1 LGWTIRLRDLP
12 LRTKLAI
19 TVLGVAVAVLG
30 VFTQVSFR
38 YWKSEALAAAEQQA
52 LLAGHSARSLI
63 QTALL
68 QGRHEQAH
76 RSLRRLVED
85 APITHAR
92 VWTADG
98 TILLSSHP
106 EEEGMRL
113 PGVWIPR
120 RGDVP
125 AEGSVH
131 GAADGDAVRA
141 FFPVDGG
148 AAALFEV
155 GFSVATVR
163 TAMDRGARLGLGLTA
178 GSLLAITVILF
189 TLFER
194 EVVAPIERMHGLLSG
209 VAENAPDPLPDRS
222 SAARPRRTNEM
233 GRLEASVAHLVEQEQ
248 AVRRLAQEQGRM
260 LQEQQGLAEV
270 GELAAEMAHEFKR
283 PLASIR
289 SALEVLEQE
298 YVLEDRAQTLLG
310 AVDGQ
315 LEKLSETMRDLF
327 ALAKPVALESR
338 PVDVA
343 DVLDDA
349 LSQLAV
355 IPAATNIQVE
365 RVYDRGAPPV
375 EGDRRRLEQA
385 FGNVLLNAV
394 EAMAEAGGSLLVDTT
409 HADGMVVVEVTDT
422 GPGIPP
428 EAVEKTLLPFYST
441 KPSGTGL
448 GLPLVAR
455 IVAAHGGTL
464 AIEGSRGRGT
474 RVRIGLP
481 VSAAVRHSS
490 QEAAWPTHAS

>member
-1 LGWTIRLRDLP
+1 MGWTIRLRDLP

-68 QGRHEQAH
+68 QGRYEQAH

-98 TILLSSHP
+98 TILLSSHA
-106 EEEGMRL
+106 EEEGTRL

-131 GAADGDAVRA
+131 GGEDGDAVRA

-209 VAENAPDPLPDRS
+209 VAVNAPEPLPE
-222 SAARPRRTNEM
+222 RPPSRRTNEM

-327 ALAKPVALESR
+327 ALAKPVELESR

-355 IPAATNIQVE
+355 LPAASNIQVE

-394 EAMAEAGGSLLVDTT
+394 EAMAEEGGSLVLGTT
-409 HADGMVVVEVTDT
+409 HTNGMVVVEVTDT

-428 EAVEKTLLPFYST
+428 ETVEKTLLPFYST

-464 AIEGSRGRGT
+464 AIDGSRGQGT

-481 VSAAVRHSS
+481 VTAAVRHSS
-490 QEAAWPTHAS
+490 QEGAWPTHAS

>member
-1 LGWTIRLRDLP
+1 MGWTIRLRDLP

-19 TVLGVAVAVLG
+19 TVLGAAVAVLG

-52 LLAGHSARSLI
+52 LLAGHAARSLV

-68 QGRHEQAH
+68 QGRQEQAH

-92 VWTADG
+92 IWTADG
-98 TILLSSHP
+98 TILLSSNP
-106 EEEGMRL
+106 DEDGTRL

-125 AEGSVH
+125 AEGVVH
-131 GAADGDAVRA
+131 SATDGDAVRA

-148 AAALFEV
+148 AASLFEV
-155 GFSVATVR
+155 GYSVVTVR

-178 GSLLAITVILF
+178 GSLLAIAAILF

-209 VAENAPDPLPDRS
+209 TGGDAPGPLPPPP
-222 SAARPRRTNEM
+222 SARAWRTNEL
-233 GRLEASVAHLVEQEQ
+233 GRLEASVAQLVEQEQ

-289 SALEVLEQE
+289 SALELLEQE

-327 ALAKPVALESR
+327 ALAKPVELESQ
-338 PVDVA
+338 PVDLA

-349 LSQLAV
+349 LSQIAGL
-355 IPAATNIQVE
+355 PAAAGIHME
-365 RVYDRGAPPV
+365 RTYDRGAPPV
-375 EGDRRRLEQA
+375 LGDRRRLEQA

-394 EAMAEAGGSLLVDTT
+394 EAMAGQGGSLTVVTERT
-409 HADGMVVVEVTDT
+409 DGSVAVEITDT

-464 AIEGSRGRGT
+464 VIEGSRGRGT

-481 VSAAVRHSS
+481 VSAALRHADK
-490 QEAAWPTHAS
+490 EAMWPTRAS